1 MNRLDHL
8 YEQMIL
14 EHNKNPRGF
23 YTFDPHTHYC
33 HGHNPL
39 CGDDFKVS
47 LNVVDNKIED
57 IGFIGSGCAFL
68 NLITKDDIPVDTSL
82 GKLKV
87 FEGVKRFPVRVK
99 CAALTWRALENALQ
113 DEDKETK
120 ISTE

>member
-23 YTFDPHTHYC
+23 YTCDPHTHYC

-57 IGFIGSGCAFL
+57 IGFIGSGCAISKSSGSMMIESLKGLSVNEALRKKDAFL
-68 NLITKDDIPVDTSL
+68 NLITKDDIPVDSSL
-82 GKLKV
+82 GKLK
-87 FEGVKRFPVRVK
+87 FSRGLNDFR
-99 CAALTWRALENALQ
+99 
-113 DEDKETK
+113 
-120 ISTE
+120 